1 MNLTQTLRGRQHYQ
15 KKLCADWLCSQQTD
29 GKEGHFPVNSTSLLF
44 FSFPLLLLS
53 RFSWPLCTHAHVSAW
68 LWRVNNS
75 VLEKDPLWN
84 ARLPF
89 YLNDESGKLPR
100 WNIYYTKCILLKRKL
115 TRDTPGNYMYLQYV
129 DPVFFFLLLWN
140 ICEWSCQHFW
150 PMTGY
155 LKSDIWISDMCI
167 SVYIAN
173 EPSSQDVLKSQSQF
187 PDLMEMDR
195 KLDFYWL
202 VFVKY

>member
-15 KKLCADWLCSQQTD
+15 KKLCADGFCSQLTD
-29 GKEGHFPVNSTSLLF
+29 GNEGHFPVNSTSLLF
-44 FSFPLLLLS
+44 FLFPLLLLS

-75 VLEKDPLWN
+75 VLGKDPLWN
-84 ARLPF
+84 AGLPF

-129 DPVFFFLLLWN
+129 DPGFFSCC
-140 ICEWSCQHFW
+140 CETSV
-150 PMTGY
+150 
-155 LKSDIWISDMCI
+155 SDLAKI
-167 SVYIAN
+167 
-173 EPSSQDVLKSQSQF
+173 F
-187 PDLMEMDR
+187 DL
-195 KLDFYWL
+195 WL
-202 VFVKY
+202 VIWNQTFEFQICAFLFI

>member
-15 KKLCADWLCSQQTD
+15 KKLCADGLCSQPTD
-29 GKEGHFPVNSTSLLF
+29 GNEGHFPVNSTSLLF
-44 FSFPLLLLS
+44 FLFPLLLLS

-75 VLEKDPLWN
+75 VLGKDPLWN
-84 ARLPF
+84 AGLPF

-129 DPVFFFLLLWN
+129 DPVFFFPVAVKHLWVILPTFLTYDWLFEIRHLN
-140 ICEWSCQHFW
+140 FRYVHFCLYSQW
-150 PMTGY
+150 AIFTRRFEVT
-155 LKSDIWISDMCI
+155 KSVSWFNGDG
-167 SVYIAN
+167 
-173 EPSSQDVLKSQSQF
+173 
-187 PDLMEMDR
+187 
-195 KLDFYWL
+195 
-202 VFVKY
+202 